1 MGTTFC
7 SIYPLY
13 LSKAFKKIENI
24 PYNIG
29 KPILVVFIVFLSL
42 DMFISFT
49 AVIRQSLRREGYP
62 AYTYLDE
69 FYDKVYTDERL
80 KKAYPNMKVR
90 SKKWLVTY
98 L

>member
-1 MGTTFC
+1 M
-7 SIYPLY
+7 
-13 LSKAFKKIENI
+13 ENI

-29 KPILVVFIVFLSL
+29 KPILVVFVVFLSL

-69 FYDKVYTDERL
+69 FYDKFYTDERL
-80 KKAYPNMKVR
+80 KKVYPNMKVR
-90 SKKWLVTY
+90 VKND
-98 L
+98 